1 MELTGF
7 KSFADKTKL
16 TFEHGVTSV
25 VGPNGSGKSNISD
38 AIRWVMGEMS
48 AKSLRGSNMQDVIFA
63 GTQARK
69 PLGYAQVS
77 LTLDN
82 SDHALNIEYDEVTV
96 TRCVYRSGESEY
108 YINGASCRLKDIH
121 ELFMDTGL
129 GREGYSIIG
138 QGKVNE
144 IVSGKADDRRYMF
157 DEAAGISKFR
167 HRKNEAER
175 KLLTTED
182 NLVRI
187 NDIVAELNGQLEP
200 LMKQS
205 EKAKKYLGLREEMK
219 KLEINI
225 FMQKVD
231 SLRVETDSLREK
243 FDIVAQQ
250 LAQMQKDNAAADE
263 EAEMLNEEAQ
273 RLDAEIEQRR
283 GECARAEVEIK
294 GERGEID
301 VLKNNIE
308 SNKRLAERIERDILN
323 AQGRLEELSAEAQRL
338 AEERVGKDER
348 TELLASEAAELN
360 EKKGAISAQ
369 AFELSEKINSIKASV
384 IEKMN
389 EAATI
394 KSEQGSLDAFRKS
407 FIQRREAI
415 ESEKLTA
422 GKEAEKIERMR
433 AESESALARAQEKAD
448 KSRADMETV
457 DNNIATLAAEND
469 RIKVHAEQKSVQL
482 SRDMS
487 QINMLREMERE
498 HEGFAKSVKSI
509 LDANERGALGGVR
522 MYGALSELI
531 TVEGE
536 YATAVEVLLGGALQ
550 NVVVENEQDA
560 KRAIAYL
567 KENRMG
573 RVTFLPVSSVKGR
586 ELDGVKEISTQKG
599 YVGVASE
606 FVHCSSRYSEIVKS
620 LLGRSV
626 VADSMDNAIE
636 MSKKF
641 GYRFRIATLDGEIFN
656 AGGSITGGSMNKSVG
671 ILSRAA
677 QIKSLEEKCRTSKKE
692 LAELNGKLEELAKRA
707 DTLNIQK
714 KGLDVLLRTVEQEIV
729 RLKNDIEHIEAMAS
743 AQQMSGEAMEAEL
756 VSIEEQLSD
765 TNARL
770 AELINEATKN
780 ELAIEEYNSSAS
792 AREIELAAL
801 EEHKKE
807 LDETAS
813 VKGIELAEAKKDI
826 AALEY
831 RISEGAAQ
839 KRRTEDE
846 IAEKQNDIADIN
858 RKNENLC
865 GEIEAKEKGISDKK
879 TNLEKLNFD
888 ADELMQKRDETRE
901 RARRVL
907 DESKETREKVYALKE
922 EQNRLDAKREK
933 LEGELDSMSEKMWEE
948 YEVTYLSAKEYQ
960 ADIGTLTSAK
970 ARVSELRGAIRALG
984 NVNVDAIEEYKSVR
998 ERYDFLSNQA
1008 NDLEEAKKS
1017 LEKLIDSIMDKM
1029 KTQFEEQFEIINKK
1043 FSSTFTE
1050 LFGGGRAELRLT
1062 DPDDILGSGVEI
1074 DAQPPG
1080 KKLQNLSLLSGGEMA
1095 FTAIALL
1102 FAILKVRPAPFCVL
1116 DEIEAALDESN
1127 VYRFAD
1133 YIRQYGDKTQFIL
1146 ITHRRGTMEAADLLY
1161 GVTMQEKGVSKLLA
1175 LKLDEAVKMQA

>member
-187 NDIVAELNGQLEP
+187 NDIVSELNGQLEP

-250 LAQMQKDNAAADE
+250 LAQMQKDNATADE

-369 AFELSEKINSIKASV
+369 AFELSEKINSIKVSV

-509 LDANERGALGGVR
+509 LDANERDALGGVR

-606 FVHCSSRYSEIVKS
+606 LVHCSSRYSEIVKS

-714 KGLDVLLRTVEQEIV
+714 KGLDVLLRTAEQEIV

-846 IAEKQNDIADIN
+846 IAEKQNEIADIN

-879 TNLEKLNFD
+879 TNLEKLNSD